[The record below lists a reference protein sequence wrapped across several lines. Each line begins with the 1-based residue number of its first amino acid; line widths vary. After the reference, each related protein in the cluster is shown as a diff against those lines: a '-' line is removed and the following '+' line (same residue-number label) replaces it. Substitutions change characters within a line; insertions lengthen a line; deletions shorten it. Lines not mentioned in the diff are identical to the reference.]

1 MRIAGQVVGWLLLL
15 GAMVVAARDI
25 LHYVETDAYAA
36 IVVGELWFDLHVG
49 SLNLAQAVIQRYLHP
64 VLWDPAIVWVLR
76 LPAWLVF
83 AVPGLALW
91 VLCRKRRPR

>member
-1 MRIAGQVVGWLLLL
+1 
-15 GAMVVAARDI
+15 MVVVADDI
-25 LHYVETDAYAA
+25 LRYVETDGYAA

-64 VLWDPAIVWVLR
+64 ALWDPAIVWVL
-76 LPAWLVF
+76 LQPAWLAF

-91 VLCRKRRPR
+91 ILCRKRRSR

>member
-1 MRIAGQVVGWLLLL
+1 
-15 GAMVVAARDI
+15 MVVAARDI
-25 LHYVETDAYAA
+25 LHYVETDGYAA

-64 VLWDPAIVWVLR
+64 ALWDPAIVWVLR

-83 AVPGLALW
+83 AVPGLALSI
-91 VLCRKRRPR
+91 LCRKRRRRSA